1 MSNAT
6 LLRIL
11 FWLIVMLGAQFILL
25 VAAGAWIQRRRD
37 HLNRFRISCRRKWE
51 RQIVAFLYEGR
62 EPAPF
67 LKLGRTE
74 RRLFI
79 PFLLRVLAVLS
90 GREGAAVRKLYHQA
104 RLSRG
109 LNRRLRSRWPRE
121 RALAALEVGTFQV
134 EVYFPRLLTMLGDP
148 VPFVAH
154 TAARGLANSKRLEFA
169 SPVLD
174 WVLSQDSFQMER
186 QLWILEGFGPSLLTW
201 LELRML
207 SRDRPDEREW
217 VIFAKLAASYR
228 SVPHASR
235 LMDMLQFANPELRI
249 LAVKAIA
256 ALGYPEALP
265 SVRPLVEDPNWVMR
279 SQAATAMGI
288 LAGPDAVPNL
298 VELMADPVFEVRRH
312 AAQAL
317 YRLGAAGAA
326 ALRKLAD
333 DPAADAFARDLA
345 MERLQWEPMMAAP

>member
-1 MSNAT
+1 MSTGT

-11 FWLIVMLGAQFILL
+11 LWIIAALGAQFILL
-25 VAAGAWIQRRRD
+25 IVLGTWIQSRAERR
-37 HLNRFRISCRRKWE
+37 NRFRIDCRRRWE
-51 RQIVAFLYEGR
+51 QQIVAFLYEGR
-62 EPAPF
+62 EPTPF
-67 LKLGRTE
+67 LDLGRAE

-79 PFLLRVLAVLS
+79 PFLLRVLAVMA
-90 GREGAAVRKLYHQA
+90 GREGAAVRRLYHQA
-104 RLSRG
+104 RLVRG
-109 LNRRLRSRWPRE
+109 LNRRLRSRSPRE

-134 EVYFPRLLTMLGDP
+134 EVYFHRLLGMLNDP

-154 TAARGLANSKRLEFA
+154 TAARGLANSQRLEFA

-174 WVLSQDSFQMER
+174 WVLCQDSFQVER

-201 LELRML
+201 LELRMEGR
-207 SRDRPDEREW
+207 SEPDVREW
-217 VIFAKLAASYR
+217 ILFAKLAASYR

-235 LMDMLQFANPELRI
+235 LMDMLQFADPELRV

-265 SVRPLVEDPNWVMR
+265 AVRPLVEDPDWVLR
-279 SQAATAMGI
+279 SQAATALGI
-288 LAGPDAVPNL
+288 LAGAEAVPSL
-298 VELMADPVFEVRRH
+298 VELLADPVFDVRRH

-326 ALRKLAD
+326 ALRRVAE
-333 DPAADAFARDLA
+333 DPAADPFARDLA
-345 MERLQWEPMMAAP
+345 RERLQWEPVMAAP